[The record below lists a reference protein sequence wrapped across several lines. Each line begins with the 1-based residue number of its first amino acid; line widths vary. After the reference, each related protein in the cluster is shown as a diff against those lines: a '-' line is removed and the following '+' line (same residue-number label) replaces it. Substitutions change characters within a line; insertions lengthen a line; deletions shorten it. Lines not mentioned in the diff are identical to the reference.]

1 MKTDIFIPWHRV
13 AHWYLYHIHISM
25 EGIVGIVITSYD
37 SLPSQTAVDKKHI
50 HQWLEGF
57 FKYALQR
64 AGDAAKSRFASS
76 PIRYVYQ
83 YGQPPEQGDSVSCG
97 VYVLLN
103 ILVLRLGVHLNQRT
117 YMPIKGETYVRSLF
131 RSAILQAEKF
141 GCSNLF
147 ESQAEEKIPRMRLRS
162 QSRRGDV
169 EVISP

>member
-1 MKTDIFIPWHRV
+1 MKTDIFIPWHREY
-13 AHWYLYHIHISM
+13 HWYLYHIHIST

-37 SLPSQTAVDKKHI
+37 SMGGPTAVEKKHI
-50 HQWLEGF
+50 HEWLEGF

-64 AGDAAKSRFASS
+64 PGDAAKSRFASS
-76 PIRYVYQ
+76 PIRYVHHH
-83 YGQPPEQGDSVSCG
+83 GQPPRQGDGVSCG

-103 ILVLRLGVHLNQRT
+103 ILLLRLGVHLNERT
-117 YMPIKGETYVRSLF
+117 YMPMEGETYVRSLF
-131 RSAILQAEKF
+131 RSAILQAEKI

-147 ESQAEEKIPRMRLRS
+147 ESQAEKKTPRMRLRS